1 MITAIYINN
10 DRLDLFQ
17 DESITVQSSI
27 LDSQDITKNTG
38 DYTRDFTVP
47 ANDNNNQI
55 FKHYYN
61 ATIDNS
67 FDARTKI
74 DGKIEL
80 DGLPFKRGK
89 FQLRKVIVR
98 SGNPYAYSIS
108 FSGNSQNIKTEVG
121 NDELTDL
128 DLTAFDHDY
137 NSANVKLGLTD
148 SLFTSDIVYNLL
160 AKKQLYYNSDV
171 ADQTNTATLS
181 NIAYNSPS
189 QTNGILWN
197 ELRPAI
203 KLNRI
208 LDAIETKYDIN
219 FTNDFFGRQEFDKLY
234 LWLNKDK
241 TNDIGITSQ
250 RVDFNGG
257 DSDNVNFTTDV
268 GTFST
273 YPFIA
278 DLVRWNLSLKVIP
291 VVGFE
296 DIPYKIKYYR
306 NGTLAGVKNFTG
318 QNTFV
323 TSLNEPLNTYDV
335 YFEIEVSNVFSYTT
349 IFNQIKIV
357 YTFPIPTT
365 TTYTTTSSANTITSV
380 LSIKNNLPKIKVID
394 FLKGLFKMF
403 KLVVNTKGSNTI
415 YVNDLNS
422 YYAQGK
428 LVDATKYID
437 FESVDIE
444 RGKILKEINFNFEE
458 PKTILAE
465 QFLENTNIAY
475 GDEELLL
482 TDQPDG
488 SGQPLEG
495 DTLEYEIPF
504 EQFVYERLNDTTT
517 NDVTNVQY
525 GAIIDQELK
534 SVNPKPNIFYNVSQ
548 DLGTY
553 SIALIND
560 SNTIEELTIL
570 NTPSHSIDF
579 IDMPFCTTFG
589 SEFSTW
595 NGNLMSNTLYN
606 NYHADY
612 ISSIFNIKRRSFK
625 FKALLPLNII
635 TSLQLNDV
643 IKIREDYYRI
653 DNFQTEITKG
663 ESTLN
668 LINSF
673 DNNLVGFNSN
683 QTIFIT
689 DSNAN
694 RQTAY
699 INKVSN
705 NTITLI
711 DNGFG
716 TSWVSTSYNGNIL
729 NIDLDENTT
738 LSDRTITIQLLE
750 VDLKK
755 TIDLIIIQNRKK
767 TYRADSTFI
776 TTDTNLITVDNG

>member
-27 LDSQDITKNTG
+27 IDSQDINKNTG
-38 DYTRDFTVP
+38 DFTRDFTVP
-47 ANDNNNQI
+47 ANDNNNEI

-67 FDARTKI
+67 FDARTKV

-80 DGLPFKRGK
+80 SGLTFKRGK
-89 FQLRKVIVR
+89 FQLRKVLVR
-98 SGNPYAYSIS
+98 SNKPYAYSIS
-108 FSGNSQNIKTEVG
+108 FSGNAQDIKTKVG

-128 DLTAFDHDY
+128 DLTAFNHDY
-137 NSANVKLGLTD
+137 NSDNVKLGLTD
-148 SLFTSDIVYNLL
+148 SLFNGDIVYNLL
-160 AKKQLYYNSDV
+160 AKKQLYYNSD
-171 ADQTNTATLS
+171 ASDQTNTATLS
-181 NIAYNSPS
+181 NIAYNSQS

-219 FTNDFFGRQEFDKLY
+219 FTNDFFERQEFDKLY

-241 TNDIGITSQ
+241 DNDIGLTSQ

-268 GTFST
+268 GKFST
-273 YPFIA
+273 VPFEGNT
-278 DLVRWNLSLKVIP
+278 VRWTLSLKVIP

-306 NGTLAGVKNFTG
+306 NGTLAGFQNFTG
-318 QNTFV
+318 QNTFA
-323 TSLNEPLNTYDV
+323 TFLTEPNNTYDV
-335 YFEIEVSNVFSYTT
+335 YFEIEVSNTFSYTT
-349 IFNQIKIV
+349 IFNQTKRV
-357 YTFPIPTT
+357 FSSPID
-365 TTYTTTSSANTITSV
+365 TTYFTTTSSANTITSE

-403 KLVVNTKGSNTI
+403 KLVVNTKGSKTI

-428 LVDATKYID
+428 LVDVTKYVD

-465 QFLENTNIAY
+465 QFLEITNIAY

-488 SGQPLEG
+488 SGQPLDG
-495 DTLEYEIPF
+495 DTLEYEVPF

-517 NDVTNVQY
+517 NDITNVQY

-560 SNTIEELTIL
+560 SNTIEEVTIL

-579 IDMPFCTTFG
+579 LNMPFCTTFG

-606 NYHADY
+606 NYHADF
-612 ISSIFNIKRRSFK
+612 IKSIFNIKRRSFK
-625 FKALLPLNII
+625 FKALLPLSII

-653 DNFQTEITKG
+653 DNYQTEITKG
-663 ESTLN
+663 ETTLN

-673 DNNLVGFNSN
+673 DNNLVGFNAS

-689 DSNAN
+689 DSEAK
-694 RQTAY
+694 RQSTY

-705 NTITLI
+705 NTTTLI

-755 TIDLIIIQNRKK
+755 TIDLIIIQNRKE
-767 TYRADSTFI
+767 TYRVDSTLV
-776 TTDTNLITVDNG
+776 TADTNLITVDNG

>member
-27 LDSQDITKNTG
+27 IDSQDITKNTG
-38 DYTRDFTVP
+38 DFTRDFTVP
-47 ANDNNNQI
+47 ANDNNNEI

-61 ATIDNS
+61 ASIDNS
-67 FDARTKI
+67 FDARTKV

-80 DGLPFKRGK
+80 SGLPFKRGK
-89 FQLRKVIVR
+89 FQLRKVLVR
-98 SGNPYAYSIS
+98 SNKPYAYSIS
-108 FSGNSQNIKTEVG
+108 FSGNAQDIKTKVG

-128 DLTAFDHDY
+128 DLTAFNHDY

-148 SLFTSDIVYNLL
+148 SLFTGDIVYNLL

-171 ADQTNTATLS
+171 ADQTNTDVLS

-219 FTNDFFGRQEFDKLY
+219 FTNDFFARQEFDKLY
-234 LWLNKDK
+234 LWLNSDK
-241 TNDIGITSQ
+241 NNDIGVTSQ
-250 RVDFNGG
+250 RVDFDGG
-257 DSDNVNFTTDV
+257 DSDYVDFATDV

-273 YPFIA
+273 FNQSYW
-278 DLVRWNLSLKVIP
+278 LLRLKVTP
-291 VVGFE
+291 LVGFE
-296 DIPYKIKYYR
+296 DIPYKIKCYR
-306 NGTLAGVKNFTG
+306 NNELLGVLDCTGTQTYEQLLLSQNFI
-318 QNTFV
+318 
-323 TSLNEPLNTYDV
+323 NEV
-335 YFEIEVSNVFSYTT
+335 YFEIEVSNPFSYTT
-349 IFNQIKIV
+349 ELSQFKNSFNFGTPQEN
-357 YTFPIPTT
+357 YL
-365 TTYTTTSSANTITSV
+365 TTSSINTITSV
-380 LSIKNNLPKIKVID
+380 LSIKNNLPKTKVID

-428 LVDATKYID
+428 LVDVTKYID
-437 FESVDIE
+437 FESIDIE

-495 DTLEYEIPF
+495 DTLEYEVPF
-504 EQFVYERLNDTTT
+504 EQFVYERLNDITT
-517 NDVTNVQY
+517 NDVTNIQY

-534 SVNPKPNIFYNVSQ
+534 SVNPKPNVFYNVSQ

-560 SNTIEELTIL
+560 SNTIEEVTIL

-579 IDMPFCTTFG
+579 INMPFCTTFG
-589 SEFSTW
+589 SEYSTW

-606 NYHADY
+606 NYHADF
-612 ISSIFNIKRRSFK
+612 IKSIFNIKRRSFK

-643 IKIREDYYRI
+643 IKIKEEYYRI
-653 DNFQTEITKG
+653 DNYQTEITKG
-663 ESTLN
+663 ETTLN

-673 DNNLVGFNSN
+673 DNNLVGFNAS

-689 DSNAN
+689 DSEAN
-694 RQTAY
+694 RQNAY
-699 INKVSN
+699 LNKVSN

-767 TYRADSTFI
+767 TYRVDSTLL
-776 TTDTNLITVDNG
+776 TADTNLITADNG

>member
-27 LDSQDITKNTG
+27 IDSQDITKNTG
-38 DYTRDFTVP
+38 DFTRDFTVP
-47 ANDNNNQI
+47 ANDNNNEI

-67 FDARTKI
+67 FDARTKV

-80 DGLPFKRGK
+80 SGLPFKRGK
-89 FQLRKVIVR
+89 FQLRKVLVR
-98 SGNPYAYSIS
+98 SNKPYAYSIS
-108 FSGNSQNIKTEVG
+108 FSGNAQDIKTKVG

-148 SLFTSDIVYNLL
+148 SLFNDDIVYNLL
-160 AKKQLYYNSDV
+160 AKKQLYYNSV
-171 ADQTNTATLS
+171 ASDQTNTNTLS

-197 ELRPAI
+197 DLRPAI

-241 TNDIGITSQ
+241 TNDIGVTSQ

-257 DSDNVNFTTDV
+257 DSDNVDFTTDI

-273 YPFIA
+273 YNQSYWVLRL
-278 DLVRWNLSLKVIP
+278 LVTPL
-291 VVGFE
+291 VGFE
-296 DIPYKIKYYR
+296 DIPYKIKCFR
-306 NGTLAGVKNFTG
+306 NNELLGVLERTGTAVYQQVLISQNFI
-318 QNTFV
+318 
-323 TSLNEPLNTYDV
+323 NEV
-335 YFEIEVSNVFSYTT
+335 YFEIEVSNPFSYTT
-349 IFNQIKIV
+349 ELKQTKNSFV
-357 YTFPIPTT
+357 FGIPNE
-365 TTYTTTSSANTITSV
+365 YYYTTSSANTITSE

-428 LVDATKYID
+428 LVDVTKYVD

-475 GDEELLL
+475 GDEELKLE
-482 TDQPDG
+482 DA

-495 DTLEYEIPF
+495 ETLEYEVPF

-534 SVNPKPNIFYNVSQ
+534 SVNPKTNIFYNVSQ
-548 DLGTY
+548 DLGTNT
-553 SIALIND
+553 IALIND
-560 SNTIEELTIL
+560 SNTIEEITIL

-579 IDMPFCTTFG
+579 LNMPFCTTFG

-606 NYHADY
+606 NYHADF
-612 ISSIFNIKRRSFK
+612 IKSIFNIKRRSFK

-653 DNFQTEITKG
+653 DNYQTEITKG
-663 ESTLN
+663 ETTLN

-673 DNNLVGFNSN
+673 DNNLVGFNAS

-689 DSNAN
+689 DSEAN
-694 RQTAY
+694 RQSTY

-705 NTITLI
+705 NTTTLI

-776 TTDTNLITVDNG
+776 TTDTNLITADNG

>member
-1 MITAIYINN
+1 M
-10 DRLDLFQ
+10 
-17 DESITVQSSI
+17 
-27 LDSQDITKNTG
+27 
-38 DYTRDFTVP
+38 
-47 ANDNNNQI
+47 
-55 FKHYYN
+55 
-61 ATIDNS
+61 
-67 FDARTKI
+67 
-74 DGKIEL
+74 
-80 DGLPFKRGK
+80 
-89 FQLRKVIVR
+89 
-98 SGNPYAYSIS
+98 
-108 FSGNSQNIKTEVG
+108 
-121 NDELTDL
+121 
-128 DLTAFDHDY
+128 
-137 NSANVKLGLTD
+137 
-148 SLFTSDIVYNLL
+148 
-160 AKKQLYYNSDV
+160 
-171 ADQTNTATLS
+171 
-181 NIAYNSPS
+181 PS
-189 QTNGILWN
+189 
-197 ELRPAI
+197 
-203 KLNRI
+203 
-208 LDAIETKYDIN
+208 
-219 FTNDFFGRQEFDKLY
+219 
-234 LWLNKDK
+234 
-241 TNDIGITSQ
+241 
-250 RVDFNGG
+250 
-257 DSDNVNFTTDV
+257 
-268 GTFST
+268 
-273 YPFIA
+273 
-278 DLVRWNLSLKVIP
+278 
-291 VVGFE
+291 FE
-296 DIPYKIKYYR
+296 DVPYKIKCFKDGSLLGIL
-306 NGTLAGVKNFTG
+306 NCTG
-318 QNTFV
+318 
-323 TSLNEPLNTYDV
+323 EKTYSYAFFPPNAIADF
-335 YFEIEVSNVFSYTT
+335 YFEIEVVNPFSYTT
-349 IFNQIKIV
+349 EFTQYRSISN
-357 YTFPIPTT
+357 PSIPTE
-365 TTYTTTSSANTITSV
+365 TYITTSSVNTITSI

-444 RGKILKEINFNFEE
+444 RGKILKEIKFNFEE

-465 QFLENTNIAY
+465 QFLENENIAY

-495 DTLEYEIPF
+495 DTLEYDIPF

-517 NDVTNVQY
+517 NDVTNIQY

-534 SVNPKPNIFYNVSQ
+534 SVNPKPNIFYNISQ

-570 NTPSHSIDF
+570 NTPSHSVDF

-595 NGNLMSNTLYN
+595 DGNLMSNTLYN

-643 IKIREDYYRI
+643 IKIRENYYRI

-673 DNNLVGFNSN
+673 DNDLVGFNSN

-694 RQTAY
+694 RQAAY

-705 NTITLI
+705 NIITLL
-711 DNGFG
+711 DKGYG

-738 LSDRTITIQLLE
+738 PLDRTITIQLLE

-755 TIDLIIIQNRKK
+755 TIDLFIIQQAKK
-767 TYRADSTFI
+767 TYRADSSFI